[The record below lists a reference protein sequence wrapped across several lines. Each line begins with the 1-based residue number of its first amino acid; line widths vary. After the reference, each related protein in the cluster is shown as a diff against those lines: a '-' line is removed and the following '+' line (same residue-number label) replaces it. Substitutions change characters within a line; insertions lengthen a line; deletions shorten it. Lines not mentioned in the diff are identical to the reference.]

1 MGRRAGLDPYHRL
14 VCALERRIFGLR
26 SARHV
31 VAISV
36 GGKADIQRRYH
47 TDPDHVSVVY
57 NGVDLERFHP
67 DNRARYRAATRKA
80 LGITGRAWVVLFV
93 GSGFERKGLGPLIAA
108 FARLAD
114 EDSRL
119 IVTGKG
125 NVSRYE
131 AVAARLG
138 IEEQVT
144 WTGPKPDVE
153 KLYAAADVVAL
164 PALYEPFGNVHLE
177 AMASGVPVLSS
188 AGAGGS
194 EIIQQ
199 GENGW
204 VVGKPVAPP
213 TIAEGLAALKEV
225 PAEGW
230 AERVR
235 PTVES
240 FTYAAQAEGFTE
252 IYQKLRG

>member
-1 MGRRAGLDPYHRL
+1 
-14 VCALERRIFGLR
+14 
-26 SARHV
+26 
-31 VAISV
+31 
-36 GGKADIQRRYH
+36 
-47 TDPDHVSVVY
+47 
-57 NGVDLERFHP
+57 
-67 DNRARYRAATRKA
+67 
-80 LGITGRAWVVLFV
+80 VLFV

-125 NVSRYE
+125 NVPRYE
-131 AVAARLG
+131 SLAARLG
-138 IEEQVT
+138 IEKQVT

-204 VVGKPVAPP
+204 VVGKPLAPP
-213 TIAEGLAALKEV
+213 TIAEGLAALKDV
-225 PAEGW
+225 PTGSW

>member
-1 MGRRAGLDPYHRL
+1 MTPGALVALHSAGLILAFSATNVPGTVWTSFKVRL
-14 VCALERRIFGLR
+14 DETTWGASSASQMVSVLNNLTEVRIRGMFSANATGSTVSLDNVAFVAVCTNEVPRLSLERL
-26 SARHV
+26 
-31 VAISV
+31 
-36 GGKADIQRRYH
+36 GGSQLLLQW
-47 TDPDHVSVVY
+47 P
-57 NGVDLERFHP
+57 GPPGCFQLE
-67 DNRARYRAATRKA
+67 
-80 LGITGRAWVVLFV
+80 
-93 GSGFERKGLGPLIAA
+93 S
-108 FARLAD
+108 
-114 EDSRL
+114 
-119 IVTGKG
+119 
-125 NVSRYE
+125 
-131 AVAARLG
+131 
-138 IEEQVT
+138 
-144 WTGPKPDVE
+144 
-153 KLYAAADVVAL
+153 AADVVAL

-240 FTYAAQAEGFTE
+240 FTYATQAEGFSE